1 MIWILEKV
9 LKNLL
14 VIINNAQGLNFTES
28 CISDGRL

>member
-14 VIINNAQGLNFTES
+14 VIINNAQGLNFNER
-28 CISDGRL
+28 CISN